1 MATKK
6 GIAVRFQSD
15 EWLPKSGDYS
25 DYKLH
30 YSFVNS
36 DLLGKPEEESQ
47 TKNGYIKIRIS
58 GTLSAIW
65 GFKDEDL
72 RKILF
77 EYGKRYIG
85 ETISKGALID
95 HIELQLNPYNFPE
108 KCPFDPNQIDLNF
121 DKPINF

>member
-1 MATKK
+1 MATNK
-6 GIAVRFQSD
+6 GITVRFQSD

-47 TKNGYIKIRIS
+47 TKNGYIIIRIS

-65 GFKDEDL
+65 GFADEDL

-77 EYGKRYIG
+77 EYGKRH
-85 ETISKGALID
+85 ISKLISEGAPID
-95 HIELQLNPYNFPE
+95 CVGLQLNSYNFPE